1 MFTLYTC
8 HGGVM
13 GRRVYKTLSA
23 IKRAIAIA
31 RDNRTYDSVSD
42 GYTLF
47 NGAVQQVCLN
57 FIRSIQNEKMVQRY
71 FFWESYYNYRIDS
84 CIVRIC
90 RMSCCELSKVDVAT
104 IPESNVIIIVEDK

>member
-23 IKRAIAIA
+23 IKRAITIA

-42 GYTLF
+42 G
-47 NGAVQQVCLN
+47 VN
-57 FIRSIQNEKMVQRY
+57 FYDGV
-71 FFWESYYNYRIDS
+71 
-84 CIVRIC
+84 VG
-90 RMSCCELSKVDVAT
+90 LSKFYKEYA
-104 IPESNVIIIVEDK
+104 NV

>member
-13 GRRVYKTLSA
+13 GRRVYKSLKA

-42 GYTLF
+42 G
-47 NGAVQQVCLN
+47 VN
-57 FIRSIQNEKMVQRY
+57 FYDGVVGLSN
-71 FFWESYYNYRIDS
+71 FYR
-84 CIVRIC
+84 
-90 RMSCCELSKVDVAT
+90 EYA
-104 IPESNVIIIVEDK
+104 NV

>member
-42 GYTLF
+42 GYTFF
-47 NGAVQQVCLN
+47 NGAVG
-57 FIRSIQNEKMVQRY
+57 
-71 FFWESYYNYRIDS
+71 
-84 CIVRIC
+84 
-90 RMSCCELSKVDVAT
+90 LSKFYQEYA
-104 IPESNVIIIVEDK
+104 K